1 MYTAGLRRRNGPLLL
16 VRPRSA
22 MLARRTPRRTARLPV
37 ILLDKV
43 SFGYDG
49 RETLSELSV
58 DIPAG
63 SFHFLT
69 GPSGAGK
76 TTLMKLLWLEHLP
89 SRGRYELFGEEP
101 RSLSQREVAQT
112 RRRIGVVFQDFR
124 LLDHLS
130 VIDNIALPLVA
141 AGLPVGEHAE
151 DIMDLVRW
159 VGLERRAD
167 ALPAQLSAGEKQR
180 AAIAR
185 AVINSPD
192 LILADEPTGNIDPDM
207 GGRILR
213 LLVELNKLGKTVILA
228 THDLQL
234 IRTAKT
240 TVDAR
245 ILRLADGHLAQG
257 VPL

>member
-1 MYTAGLRRRNGPLLL
+1 MMPPGCKRKSDA
-16 VRPRSA
+16 A
-22 MLARRTPRRTARLPV
+22 V

-49 RETLSELSV
+49 RETLSDLTAE
-58 DIPAG
+58 ITPG

-76 TTLMKLLWLEHLP
+76 TTLMKLLYLELMP
-89 SRGRYELFGEEP
+89 TRGRFELFGDDPATLGP
-101 RSLSQREVAQT
+101 RRIARM

-124 LLDHLS
+124 LLEHLN
-130 VIDNIALPLVA
+130 VLQNIALPLRA
-141 AGLPVGEHAE
+141 AGKPVDEHGE

-159 VGLERRAD
+159 VGLEHRAK
-167 ALPAQLSAGEKQR
+167 ALPPQLSAGEKQR

-192 LILADEPTGNIDPDM
+192 LILADEPTGNIDPEM
-207 GGRILR
+207 GTRILR
-213 LLVELNKLGKTVILA
+213 LLIELNRLGKTVVLA
-228 THDLQL
+228 THDLGM
-234 IRTAKT
+234 IRSTKT
-240 TVDAR
+240 LVEAR

-257 VPL
+257 ASVL

>member
-1 MYTAGLRRRNGPLLL
+1 MVRAVRNQKSETA
-16 VRPRSA
+16 
-22 MLARRTPRRTARLPV
+22 V

-49 RETLSELSV
+49 RETLSGLTAE
-58 DIPAG
+58 ITPG

-76 TTLMKLLWLEHLP
+76 TTLMKLLYLELMP
-89 SRGRYELFGEEP
+89 TRGKFELFGSDP
-101 RSLSQREVAQT
+101 SSLPPPKIARL

-124 LLDHLS
+124 LLEHLT
-130 VIDNIALPLVA
+130 VLQNIALPLRA
-141 AGLPVGEHAE
+141 AGRQVDEHGD

-159 VGLERRAD
+159 VGLEHRAQ
-167 ALPAQLSAGEKQR
+167 ALPPHLSAGEKQR

-192 LILADEPTGNIDPDM
+192 LILADEPTGNIDPEM
-207 GGRILR
+207 GTRILR
-213 LLVELNKLGKTVILA
+213 LLIELNRLGKTVVLA
-228 THDLQL
+228 THDLGM
-234 IRTAKT
+234 IRSTKGI
-240 TVDAR
+240 VEAR

-257 VPL
+257 ASVL